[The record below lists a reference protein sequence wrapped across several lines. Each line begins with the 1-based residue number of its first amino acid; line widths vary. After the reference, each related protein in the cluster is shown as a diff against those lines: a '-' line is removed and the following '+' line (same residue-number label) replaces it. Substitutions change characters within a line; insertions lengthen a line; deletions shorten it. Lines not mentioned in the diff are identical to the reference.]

1 VNAARRRTSKGGPK
15 ASLQRGV
22 AAIEF
27 ALVFSV
33 LFLAMYGIA
42 TFGAVFYIQ
51 QVVSRAAEDG
61 ARAIAFSFATSTFG
75 DAERD
80 KIKSAVVSSLSS
92 ALIVPNSAAANPRQ
106 WIIDHVVINP
116 RIVVTG
122 SEKAGVVTV
131 VYDYG
136 ANKLLPSISLFDIGL
151 LTPEKLTGQATVAL

>member
-1 VNAARRRTSKGGPK
+1 MNAAWRRTSRSGPR
-15 ASLQRGV
+15 AALQRGV

-27 ALVFSV
+27 ALVFSI
-33 LFLAMYGIA
+33 LFIAMYGIA

-61 ARAIAFSFATSTFG
+61 ARAIAFSFASSTFG
-75 DAERD
+75 DADRE
-80 KIKSAVVSSLSS
+80 KIKSAVISSLSS

-116 RIVVTG
+116 RVVETG
-122 SEKAGVVTV
+122 PEKAGVVTV

-136 ANKLLPSISLFDIGL
+136 ANRLLPSISLFDIRL

>member
-1 VNAARRRTSKGGPK
+1 MNAVRRRIPRGGPG
-15 ASLQRGV
+15 AALQRGV

-33 LFLAMYGIA
+33 LFVAMYGIA

-61 ARAIAFSFATSTFG
+61 ARAIAFSFANSNFG

-80 KIKSAVVSSLSS
+80 KIKNAIVSSLSS
-92 ALIVPNSAAANPRQ
+92 ALVVPNSAANPRQ
-106 WIIDHVVINP
+106 WIIDHVDINP
-116 RIVVTG
+116 RVVVTG
-122 SEKAGVVTV
+122 PEKTGVVTV

-136 ANKLLPSISLFDIGL
+136 ANKLLPSISLFDIRL
-151 LTPEKLTGQATVAL
+151 LTPGKLTGQATVAL